1 MAYSESLASRVR
13 DALAQ
18 KRQVEEKKMFGGLG
32 FLLRGNMLVGIWKES
47 LIARLGPDDAPD
59 ALREPHVVEFDIT
72 GKSMRGWVM
81 VEPGGVKDD
90 GQLADWIER
99 AFRFVI
105 TLPAKNQVKI
115 PRRGHHELR
124 SPPGHPHRR

>member
-72 GKSMRGWVM
+72 GK
-81 VEPGGVKDD
+81 
-90 GQLADWIER
+90 
-99 AFRFVI
+99 
-105 TLPAKNQVKI
+105 
-115 PRRGHHELR
+115 
-124 SPPGHPHRR
+124 